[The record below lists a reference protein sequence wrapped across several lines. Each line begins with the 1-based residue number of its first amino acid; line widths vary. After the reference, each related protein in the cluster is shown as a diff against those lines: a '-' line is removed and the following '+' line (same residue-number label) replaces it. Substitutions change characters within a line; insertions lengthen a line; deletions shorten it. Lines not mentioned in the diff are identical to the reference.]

1 MEYGVLGMDVKLQT
15 TREKS
20 QLHDFKIFTSLYLA
34 LGRGRKK
41 KVSLVL
47 DYIN

>member
-1 MEYGVLGMDVKLQT
+1 MEYGVLGTDVKLQT

-34 LGRGRKK
+34 LGRGEEKK
-41 KVSLVL
+41 GEFNFGL
-47 DYIN
+47 Y